1 MKKRICFITTV
12 PITMKS
18 FVLDTARYLYNQEAY
33 DITLI
38 CKNDETFKSEL
49 PEYIKF
55 IPVSMERGIN
65 LKGLVAVREFVTIF
79 KENQFDY
86 IQYSTPNAAFYA
98 SIAAKLAKMPVR
110 LYAQWGIRYV
120 GASGMSR
127 KLLKLFEKITCK
139 LSSHIRAVSP
149 MNMDFAINEGL
160 YKAGKAKV
168 IGNGGTIGVNLA
180 EFDIN
185 KKDELRKSVYEQYCI
200 DSDAFVFGFIGRVS
214 KDKGVSELIE
224 AFKKIVEKGYKA
236 KLLIVGSNENAGI
249 DEDVMRWAEDSKDV
263 IFTGLFPR
271 TELISMYSAFDCY
284 VHPSYREGFG
294 MVLQE
299 AGAMGNAIITTD
311 IPGAGEVME
320 RDVSCK
326 LVPAKDVA
334 SLANMMEYM
343 ITNPDMAREIGR
355 QAYVR
360 TQKLYERSIMLN
372 NIAADI
378 KEVLGEL

>member
-1 MKKRICFITTV
+1 MKKICFITTISV
-12 PITMKS
+12 TLSS
-18 FVLDTARYLYNQEAY
+18 FVLDTAEYLHKNGEY
-33 DITLI
+33 DITFI
-38 CKNDETFKSEL
+38 CNYDKDFAETL
-49 PEYIKF
+49 PEYIHFIPISMQRGVNFKGFSSIKKF
-55 IPVSMERGIN
+55 IR
-65 LKGLVAVREFVTIF
+65 IF
-79 KENQFDY
+79 KEKKFDY
-86 IQYSTPNAAFYA
+86 IQYSTPNASLYA
-98 SIAAKLAKMPVR
+98 SIASKLAKMPVR

-120 GASGMSR
+120 GASGMSKR
-127 KLLKLFEKITCK
+127 LLKLFEKITCK

-224 AFKKIVEKGYKA
+224 AFRKIVEKGYKA
-236 KLLIVGSNENAGI
+236 KLFIVGSDENAGI
-249 DEDVMRWAEDSKDV
+249 DEDVMSWASNSNDV
-263 IFTGLFPR
+263 FFTGKFPKSKL
-271 TELISMYSAFDCY
+271 EMFYAAFDCY
-284 VHPSYREGFG
+284 VHPTYREGFG

-320 RDVSCK
+320 KDISCK
-326 LVPAKDVA
+326 LVPPRNAQA
-334 SLANMMEYM
+334 LADMMEYM
-343 ITNPDMAREIGR
+343 INNPEETKELGR

>member
-1 MKKRICFITTV
+1 MKKVCFITT
-12 PITMKS
+12 ISATLNS
-18 FVLDTARYLYNQEAY
+18 FVLDTAQYLHKNGEY
-33 DITLI
+33 DITFI
-38 CKNDETFKSEL
+38 CNYDKNFAETL
-49 PEYIKF
+49 PEYIHFIPISMQRGVNFKGFASIKKF
-55 IPVSMERGIN
+55 I
-65 LKGLVAVREFVTIF
+65 KIF

-86 IQYSTPNAAFYA
+86 IQYSTPNASLYA

-127 KLLKLFEKITCK
+127 RLLKLFEKITCK

-236 KLLIVGSNENAGI
+236 KLFIVGSNENAGI